1 MDNILALALASLLLV
16 LVPGPN
22 VAFIV
27 AVSLRYGRRFGLATV
42 LGTTLGLA
50 AQLGIVVAGYTALIA
65 VVADAL
71 FWVKWIG
78 VAVLIG
84 MGIRALRRAEMG
96 PEQPLRPLPIRV
108 AMLRGALLAISNPK
122 TLLFNAAFLP
132 QFLPTSAEPGWQL
145 PGLALLYLLIVAVGD
160 SGWVLLASV
169 ARPLLVR
176 LGRWQDRIAGTFLLG
191 AGGLLAA
198 SRSGN

>member
-27 AVSLRYGRRFGLATV
+27 AVSLRYGRRFGFATV

-84 MGIRALRRAEMG
+84 MGIRALRRTEKG